1 MSHCVTGWV
10 TYCSSNAASIVEW
23 GIQCQCW
30 IPGSP
35 LNIND
40 HVNVTGTCLWCV
52 TNLPLW
58 LLQLK
63 LVLVLR
69 VPTRTSDRMSQRFPM
84 NNIRVV
90 LANWIITSALATRAH
105 QPPVCQAC
113 IKWKLLLLEIS
124 TYVNLLAQM
133 YTDYST
139 PVFFLLM
146 GLHYRAT
153 QKVFETKVF
162 QFVSVCLQSSWLPAL
177 RESSC
182 LSVTANLF
190 SEMRAKALCVA
201 LQ

>member
-1 MSHCVTGWV
+1 MC
-10 TYCSSNAASIVEW
+10 CNSNVASVVEW

-35 LNIND
+35 LKIND
-40 HVNVTGTCLWCV
+40 HVNVTGTYLWYV

-58 LLQLK
+58 LLQK

-90 LANWIITSALATRAH
+90 LANWIITSALATCLH

-133 YTDYST
+133 CTDYST
-139 PVFFLLM
+139 PVFFCSWDSIT
-146 GLHYRAT
+146 GWH
-153 QKVFETKVF
+153 KKFWNK
-162 QFVSVCLQSSWLPAL
+162 SIPVCLCLLTKFVVTCSERIQLPFSHCRSVLWDA
-177 RESSC
+177 SKSASC
-182 LSVTANLF
+182 GPAVSYSGSV
-190 SEMRAKALCVA
+190 
-201 LQ
+201 